1 MRKRGEGRSAPS
13 AIPGARQTSTAF
25 TDRSSPFVINCLAR
39 TSDTADLPPHLA
51 WARAARNAM
60 APYGKGGRYVNFAG
74 EGGEDNVRASYP
86 PATYARLKAVKNQ
99 YDPFNVFRFNI
110 NIRPTT

>member
-1 MRKRGEGRSAPS
+1 
-13 AIPGARQTSTAF
+13 
-25 TDRSSPFVINCLAR
+25 
-39 TSDTADLPPHLA
+39 
-51 WARAARNAM
+51 
-60 APYGKGGRYVNFAG
+60 VNFAG

-86 PATYARLKAVKNQ
+86 PATYARLQAVKNQ